1 MKDELKRVYLF
12 FLRKLSTF
20 NELEF
25 NEKDIDSFLKRLGKK
40 MDLVPLG
47 EQFAW
52 DYVSFQFCYWA
63 EKKHIRRRGQYPS
76 SWIFGEKALKR
87 WEERGENWSF
97 FVDDFLGRME
107 IVRPMKYFGA
117 DFSEVWE
124 EERKRFYNTEE
135 GYVNCLL
142 NSKYDSH
149 SLLCNRCKFSKTCRD
164 GERNL

>member
-25 NEKDIDSFLKRLGKK
+25 NEKDIDSFLRRLGKK
-40 MDLVPLG
+40 IDLVPL
-47 EQFAW
+47 
-52 DYVSFQFCYWA
+52 
-63 EKKHIRRRGQYPS
+63 
-76 SWIFGEKALKR
+76 GEKALKR

-107 IVRPMKYFGA
+107 IARPMKYFGA

-142 NSKYDSH
+142 NSKYDPH
-149 SLLCNRCKFSKTCRD
+149 SLSCNRCKFSKMCRD